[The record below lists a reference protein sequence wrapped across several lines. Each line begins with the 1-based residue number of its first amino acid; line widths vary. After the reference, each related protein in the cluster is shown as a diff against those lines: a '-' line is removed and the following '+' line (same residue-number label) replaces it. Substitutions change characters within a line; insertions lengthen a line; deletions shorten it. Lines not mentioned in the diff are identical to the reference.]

1 VWNYYYQDGD
11 SMLQEFQVN
20 TPAEG
25 FVDIT
30 GKVAAALKA
39 AGTGSGL
46 CHVFV
51 AHTTAAIT
59 INENADPDVVA
70 DMLAGLDKM
79 VPRLPYR
86 HAEGNSPA
94 HIKASLLGSSVTV
107 PLRDGRLYL
116 GTWQG
121 IYLCEFDGP
130 RRRTVA
136 VSFLEAP

>member
-1 VWNYYYQDGD
+1 
-11 SMLQEFQVN
+11 MLEEFQVN

-30 GKVAAALKA
+30 AKVAAALRS
-39 AGTGSGL
+39 AGVRTGL
-46 CHVFV
+46 CLVFV
-51 AHTTAAIT
+51 PHTTAGIT
-59 INENADPDVVA
+59 INENADPDVVT
-70 DMLAGLDKM
+70 DMLAGLDSM
-79 VPRLPYR
+79 VPQLAYR
-86 HAEGNSPA
+86 HGEGNSPA

-107 PLRDGRLYL
+107 PVRDGRLYL

-136 VSFLEAP
+136 VTSMAAP